1 MKAKMKLHKLLSM
14 LLALVMVVGML
25 PAMSLTA
32 NAVNAS
38 SVTITASDG
47 TQTVIAA
54 TTGTAGDPWS
64 YDAATATLTLNNWTG
79 QKISA
84 NGDLNLHL
92 VGTNTITIPSSTA
105 EVVGIYIGSSGAM
118 SNLNI
123 TADTGGTLNIN
134 GTTQGDF
141 YGVKAY
147 TYITN
152 GTVNIDITSSGSSSS
167 YGMYGNVYFTEN
179 ETSQAT
185 LNVKVT
191 DTNTTKKGYLYAFYN
206 GGIFVENRSNVTV
219 NAEAHVSSANKYTSC
234 AIDDLY
240 IYEAS
245 PVITATA
252 DCPVGAS
259 TKCLAVESLRALGLT
274 AGGKLTANGAVKCYY
289 LPDYLDANVVTTT
302 PANNNYLFR
311 RGTDLGIEND
321 TYHYMCGTDGSIL
334 NSAVFE
340 YSEDMADF
348 KWVGGNYYDIP
359 GGNVGDSIINSIYL
373 LAGLRGAD
381 GLFFSSSNTKFEILS
396 GSLPSGLSL
405 HNKGGIN
412 GTVTAPCE
420 AGSVTV
426 KATDTNDSTRTVTFT
441 INYGKFVEPD
451 KYLTIG
457 VYDAA
462 PTAVEMKTNSSGTG
476 WSYDGTTKTLTL
488 NGYNGGPIA
497 AEKDLNLHLVG
508 TNTITMPSSTAE
520 VVGIYI
526 GSSGAMS
533 NLNITADTGGTLN
546 INGTTQGDFYG
557 VKAYTYITNG
567 TVNIDI
573 TSSGSSSSYGMYGNV
588 YFTENETSQ
597 ATLNVK
603 VTDTNTTKKGYLYA
617 FYNGGIFVENRSNVT
632 VNAEAH
638 VSSANKYTS
647 CAIDD
652 LYIYEASPVITATA
666 DCPVGASTKCL
677 AVESLRAL
685 GLTAGGK
692 LTANGAVKCYYLPD
706 YLDANV
712 VTTTPAN
719 NNYLFR
725 RGTDLGIEN
734 DTYHYMCGTDGSILN
749 SAVFEY
755 SEDMADFK
763 WVGGN
768 YYDIPGG
775 NVGDSIINSI
785 YLLAG
790 LRGADGL
797 FFSSSNTKF
806 EILSGSLP
814 SGLSLHNKG
823 GINGTVTAPC
833 EAGSV
838 TVKATDTND
847 STRTVTFTI
856 NYGKFASQNP
866 VTDMTLD
873 KTEMILE
880 QGATETVTATVTP
893 ADASY
898 PNVKAVSSDTSI
910 ASVSVGTPSGASSTV
925 QVTARSN
932 PGKTTVTVTSVDSS
946 LNRTFDV
953 YVKEKTPTAT
963 FSYYN
968 ETLNGLMSGRTYA
981 VSGTGVT
988 TTSFT
993 TEAGK
998 STYPLAEDWLGKEI
1012 TLVLKNDTYT
1022 QCDSNPQTITLP
1034 ARPDAP
1040 TGLGTVGVTAVGD
1053 SDGKITG
1060 VNSYM
1065 EYRKAGVTSWNTVS
1079 GSSINGLAEGTYEV
1093 RLKSTSYA
1101 LASKTATVVL
1111 GAKATYSVI
1120 FDKGEG
1126 TGTMASGSCQ
1136 ETLEYT
1142 LPTTCDFTPPTG
1154 KVFTGWRIDGT
1165 DYAPGDTFIMPSS
1178 DVTVTAVYTTG
1189 VTVSGTATSFNSD
1202 TDNVTIQLILK
1213 GYSEAAYET
1222 IVKGN
1227 SATYSIEGV
1236 ASGTYTMKVMK
1247 KNHVAREYTVTV
1259 GSSNVTQDVKIHLK
1273 GDVTGDGKV
1282 NTKDWNRIYDHVEET
1297 SLLTDYALACG
1308 DVNGD
1313 GKVNTKD
1320 WNRIYD
1326 HVEETNPLW

>member
-1 MKAKMKLHKLLSM
+1 MKAKTKLHKLLSM
-14 LLALVMVVGML
+14 LLALVMVIGML

-92 VGTNTITIPSSTA
+92 VGTNTITMPSSTT

-118 SNLNI
+118 SDLNI

-152 GTVNIDITSSGSSSS
+152 GTVNIDITSSGSNDG
-167 YGMYGNVYFTEN
+167 YGMYGNVYFTKN

-185 LNVKVT
+185 LKVKVT
-191 DTNTTKKGYLYAFYN
+191 DTNTTKTGYLSAFGN

-219 NAEAHVSSANKYTSC
+219 NAEAHVSSANKYTCS

-252 DCPVGAS
+252 DCPDGAS
-259 TKCLAVESLRALGLT
+259 TKCLAVETLRALELT
-274 AGGKLTANGAVKCYY
+274 EGGKVTANGMVGSYY
-289 LPDYLDANVVTTT
+289 LPDYLDAHVVTTT

-311 RGTDLGIEND
+311 RGTDLGINND
-321 TYHYMCGTDGSIL
+321 TYYYMCGTDGSIL
-334 NSAVFE
+334 NNAVFE

-359 GGNVGDSIINSIYL
+359 GGMVGDRISNSIYL

-381 GLFFSSSNTKFEILS
+381 GLYDSSSNTKFEILS
-396 GSLPSGLSL
+396 GSLPTGLTL
-405 HNKGGIN
+405 HNKGGIS

-426 KATDTNDSTRTVTFT
+426 KATDTND
-441 INYGKFVEPD
+441 
-451 KYLTIG
+451 
-457 VYDAA
+457 A
-462 PTAVEMKTNSSGTG
+462 
-476 WSYDGTTKTLTL
+476 
-488 NGYNGGPIA
+488 
-497 AEKDLNLHLVG
+497 
-508 TNTITMPSSTAE
+508 
-520 VVGIYI
+520 
-526 GSSGAMS
+526 
-533 NLNITADTGGTLN
+533 
-546 INGTTQGDFYG
+546 
-557 VKAYTYITNG
+557 
-567 TVNIDI
+567 
-573 TSSGSSSSYGMYGNV
+573 
-588 YFTENETSQ
+588 
-597 ATLNVK
+597 
-603 VTDTNTTKKGYLYA
+603 
-617 FYNGGIFVENRSNVT
+617 
-632 VNAEAH
+632 
-638 VSSANKYTS
+638 
-647 CAIDD
+647 
-652 LYIYEASPVITATA
+652 
-666 DCPVGASTKCL
+666 
-677 AVESLRAL
+677 
-685 GLTAGGK
+685 
-692 LTANGAVKCYYLPD
+692 
-706 YLDANV
+706 
-712 VTTTPAN
+712 
-719 NNYLFR
+719 
-725 RGTDLGIEN
+725 
-734 DTYHYMCGTDGSILN
+734 
-749 SAVFEY
+749 
-755 SEDMADFK
+755 
-763 WVGGN
+763 
-768 YYDIPGG
+768 
-775 NVGDSIINSI
+775 
-785 YLLAG
+785 
-790 LRGADGL
+790 
-797 FFSSSNTKF
+797 
-806 EILSGSLP
+806 
-814 SGLSLHNKG
+814 
-823 GINGTVTAPC
+823 
-833 EAGSV
+833 
-838 TVKATDTND
+838 
-847 STRTVTFTI
+847 TRTVTFTI
-856 NYGKFASQNP
+856 NYGKFASQKP
-866 VTDMTLD
+866 VTNMTLN

-910 ASVSVGTPSGASSTV
+910 ASVSAGTPSGANSTV
-925 QVTARSN
+925 QVTAGYKA
-932 PGKTTVTVTSVDSS
+932 GKATVTVTSVDSS

-1034 ARPDAP
+1034 ARPNAP

-1178 DVTVTAVYTTG
+1178 DVTVTAVYTAG
-1189 VTVSGTATSFNSD
+1189 VKISGTATSFNSD
-1202 TDNVTIQLILK
+1202 TDPVTIQLI
-1213 GYSEAAYET
+1213 
-1222 IVKGN
+1222 
-1227 SATYSIEGV
+1227 
-1236 ASGTYTMKVMK
+1236 ASGMTESLALLSGLRIG
-1247 KNHVAREYTVTV
+1247 HFRE
-1259 GSSNVTQDVKIHLK
+1259 
-1273 GDVTGDGKV
+1273 
-1282 NTKDWNRIYDHVEET
+1282 
-1297 SLLTDYALACG
+1297 
-1308 DVNGD
+1308 
-1313 GKVNTKD
+1313 
-1320 WNRIYD
+1320 
-1326 HVEETNPLW
+1326 LW

>member
-105 EVVGIYIGSSGAM
+105 EVVGIQIGSSSSM
-118 SNLNI
+118 SSLEI

-152 GTVNIDITSSGSSSS
+152 GTVNIDITSSGSNDG
-167 YGMYGNVYFTEN
+167 YGMWGNVRFTKN
-179 ETSQAT
+179 ETRPAT
-185 LNVKVT
+185 LNIKVT
-191 DTNTTKKGYLYAFYN
+191 DTSTTGGGYVYAICN
-206 GGIFVENRSNVTV
+206 ASVIVENRSNVTV
-219 NAEAHVSSANKYTSC
+219 NAEAHVSSADKYTCS
-234 AIDDLY
+234 AIDELY

-252 DCPVGAS
+252 DCPDGAS
-259 TKCLAVESLRALGLT
+259 TKCLAVEGLRALGLT
-274 AGGKLTANGAVKCYY
+274 EGGKLTANGMVKSYY
-289 LPDYLDANVVTTT
+289 LPDYLDAHVVTTT

-311 RGTDLGIEND
+311 RGTDLGIKND
-321 TYHYMCGTDGSIL
+321 TYYYMCGTDGSIL
-334 NSAVFE
+334 NKAVFA
-340 YSEDMADF
+340 YSETAADF
-348 KWVGGNYYDIP
+348 KWVGGSYCDIP

-381 GLFFSSSNTKFEILS
+381 GLYYSSSNTKFEILS
-396 GSLPSGLSL
+396 GSLPSGLTMYQ
-405 HNKGGIN
+405 KGGIN

-426 KATDTNDSTRTVTFT
+426 KATDTND
-441 INYGKFVEPD
+441 
-451 KYLTIG
+451 
-457 VYDAA
+457 A
-462 PTAVEMKTNSSGTG
+462 
-476 WSYDGTTKTLTL
+476 
-488 NGYNGGPIA
+488 
-497 AEKDLNLHLVG
+497 
-508 TNTITMPSSTAE
+508 
-520 VVGIYI
+520 
-526 GSSGAMS
+526 
-533 NLNITADTGGTLN
+533 
-546 INGTTQGDFYG
+546 
-557 VKAYTYITNG
+557 
-567 TVNIDI
+567 
-573 TSSGSSSSYGMYGNV
+573 
-588 YFTENETSQ
+588 
-597 ATLNVK
+597 
-603 VTDTNTTKKGYLYA
+603 
-617 FYNGGIFVENRSNVT
+617 
-632 VNAEAH
+632 
-638 VSSANKYTS
+638 
-647 CAIDD
+647 
-652 LYIYEASPVITATA
+652 
-666 DCPVGASTKCL
+666 
-677 AVESLRAL
+677 
-685 GLTAGGK
+685 
-692 LTANGAVKCYYLPD
+692 
-706 YLDANV
+706 
-712 VTTTPAN
+712 
-719 NNYLFR
+719 
-725 RGTDLGIEN
+725 
-734 DTYHYMCGTDGSILN
+734 
-749 SAVFEY
+749 
-755 SEDMADFK
+755 
-763 WVGGN
+763 
-768 YYDIPGG
+768 
-775 NVGDSIINSI
+775 
-785 YLLAG
+785 
-790 LRGADGL
+790 
-797 FFSSSNTKF
+797 
-806 EILSGSLP
+806 
-814 SGLSLHNKG
+814 
-823 GINGTVTAPC
+823 
-833 EAGSV
+833 
-838 TVKATDTND
+838 
-847 STRTVTFTI
+847 TRTVTFTI
-856 NYGKFASQNP
+856 NYGKFASQKP
-866 VTDMTLD
+866 VTDMTLN

-910 ASVSVGTPSGASSTV
+910 ASVSAGTPSGASSTV
-925 QVTARSN
+925 QVTAGYKA
-932 PGKTTVTVTSVDSS
+932 GKATVTVTSVDSS

-988 TTSFT
+988 TTIFT

-1189 VTVSGTATSFNSD
+1189 VTVSGTATSFNSN
-1202 TDNVTIQLILK
+1202 TDEVMIQLTES
-1213 GYSEAAYET
+1213 GASEPAYEAV
-1222 IVKGN
+1222 VKGT

-1236 ASGTYTMKVMK
+1236 APGTYTMKVMK

-1259 GSSNVTQDVKIHLK
+1259 GSSNVVQDVKICLL

-1282 NTKDWNRIYDHVEET
+1282 NTKDWARLKAHVNET
-1297 SLLTDYALACG
+1297 SNLTGYELACG

-1313 GKVNTKD
+1313 SKVNIKD
-1320 WNRIYD
+1320 WARLKA
-1326 HVEETNPLW
+1326 HVNESNPLW